1 MQTFKIRP
9 ESFGD
14 IRKKALLKMI
24 PAFCGIIVFAT
35 VVNFVNGNAEQTTDI
50 GSIIIPVLVS
60 MALCVLGVLLG
71 LKRYFDLLKS
81 YTIVIDNSSIT
92 REQKNTPV
100 VSINFIEIK
109 EIIKNANHSFLIK
122 STSSGNMIAVPP
134 QIENYKE
141 LEQMLNQIMPVTEKT
156 KQPLYQKYSIVFSLA
171 GLALMLVIYTVQN
184 KIIVATGGTLLV
196 GFLIWSLIQTQRSKQ
211 IDNTTKRSSWAA
223 LLVLAS
229 VIGVMIVKLTA

>member
-35 VVNFVNGNAEQTTDI
+35 VVNFVNGNTEQITDVS
-50 GSIIIPVLVS
+50 SIIIPILVS

-81 YTIVIDNSSIT
+81 YTIVIDNSTIT

-100 VSINFIEIK
+100 VSINF
-109 EIIKNANHSFLIK
+109 
-122 STSSGNMIAVPP
+122 
-134 QIENYKE
+134 
-141 LEQMLNQIMPVTEKT
+141 
-156 KQPLYQKYSIVFSLA
+156 
-171 GLALMLVIYTVQN
+171 
-184 KIIVATGGTLLV
+184 
-196 GFLIWSLIQTQRSKQ
+196 
-211 IDNTTKRSSWAA
+211 
-223 LLVLAS
+223 
-229 VIGVMIVKLTA
+229 